1 MWIAKPPSRILRC
14 SLYIRHDKIRIVAE
28 VHTYDSST
36 WITERSWQR
45 SAFTLYLKDEEN
57 GRKGYMWSTETGT
70 EEVLRGAL
78 AKGGMPEP
86 KIDVLFAHAA
96 ELGVK
101 ENRSGEQI

>member
-1 MWIAKPPSRILRC
+1 MIQVLGLQKEAGSDPP
-14 SLYIRHDKIRIVAE
+14 V
-28 VHTYDSST
+28 
-36 WITERSWQR
+36 
-45 SAFTLYLKDEEN
+45 FTLYLKDEEN
-57 GRKGYMWSTETGT
+57 DRKGYMWSTETGT